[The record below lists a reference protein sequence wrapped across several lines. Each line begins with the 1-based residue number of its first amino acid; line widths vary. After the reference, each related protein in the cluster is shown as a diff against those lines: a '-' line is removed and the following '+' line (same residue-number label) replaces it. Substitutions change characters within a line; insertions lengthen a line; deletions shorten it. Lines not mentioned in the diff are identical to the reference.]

1 MIVIEK
7 KKILLPL
14 DHGTRQYHNTYNT
27 IQKYITWALQFKRG
41 LQPEKE
47 LKTKN
52 IEVMDWYFFRNP

>member
-1 MIVIEK
+1 MALVNI
-7 KKILLPL
+7 
-14 DHGTRQYHNTYNT
+14 
-27 IQKYITWALQFKRG
+27 ITWALQFKRG